1 MSLETMTKLA
11 STTVG
16 SGGTTAVTFSNIP
29 QGYTD
34 LVIKASYRSNRA
46 DGDYGNTGIRFNND
60 TLGASYF
67 SKYMFNYNRTA
78 SGGLDSGTNSY
89 IRLGGASQATQTALT
104 FTNNEIYVHNYSGN
118 NVKGIIS
125 EWGSENNGQ
134 MTFLG
139 ISTGYWNNSAPITS
153 LSVFFD
159 AGAGEFLIENS
170 TFVLYGVKNVEKTAG
185 NSIKATGGNIVF
197 DGTYVTHTFNSSGV
211 FTPTQP
217 LLADC
222 LLIAGG
228 GGGGYGSNATRAS
241 GGGGAG
247 GLLYTATQALTVQ
260 NYTITV
266 GAGGTGGVNSG
277 GVIPT
282 QGVSSTMTSF
292 TSPTGGGFGGSHGV
306 NNAGNG
312 GSGGGGGDNNN
323 AGTGISGQGNN
334 GAGGSGFGTGGGGG
348 GAGAVGS
355 APIGGAGATYFG
367 STYARGGDG
376 GNTTDGAG
384 TSGAT
389 NTANGGNGGRGVT
402 NGGAGGSGIVIIRY
416 KG

>member
-11 STTVG
+11 TVTVG
-16 SGGTTAVTFSNIP
+16 VGGQASINFTNIP

-34 LVIKASYRSNRA
+34 LHFLLSVRSTGN
-46 DGDYGNTGIRFNND
+46 YGGTDTMVDDMRLTFNGSS
-60 TLGASYF
+60 GA
-67 SKYMFNYNRTA
+67 NYT
-78 SGGLDSGTNSY
+78 S
-89 IRLGGASQATQTALT
+89 IRLAGDGSSASSTAFTSQTIMNRFYINGSGATTST
-104 FTNNEIYVHNYSGN
+104 FGSTSIYVANYASSTNKSLSADTVG
-118 NVKGIIS
+118 
-125 EWGSENNGQ
+125 ENNATKAWMNMLAG
-134 MTFLG
+134 L
-139 ISTGYWNNSAPITS
+139 WNDPSPITS
-153 LSVFFD
+153 TSFSLVNGNF
-159 AGAGEFLIENS
+159 AEHS
-170 TFVLYGVKNVEKTAG
+170 TATLYGIKNAQRTAG

-228 GGGGYGSNATRAS
+228 GGGGFGSNATRAS

-402 NGGAGGSGIVIIRY
+402 NGGAGGSGVVIIRY
-416 KG
+416 RG